1 VPDGWL
7 RAGLAMVFDMDGVIV
22 DSNPLHT
29 EAWKQYNR
37 RFGIDVGETLL
48 DRMYGRRNDEIV
60 RDFFG
65 PGLNGM
71 EVAAHGAA
79 KEALYRELMD
89 PVLADRLVPG
99 VREILQLHAGQLLGL
114 ATNAEPANVDF
125 ILDRAGLRTY
135 FRAIID
141 GHQVRHAKPHPEIY
155 QRAAQLLSIA
165 ARNCIVFED
174 SFSGVES
181 ARAAGTRVV
190 GLRTTHAQL
199 PGAHLVIDDFRSPE
213 LEAWLRAQSPEAG
226 SCNPCS

>member
-1 VPDGWL
+1 MPDGWL

-22 DSNPLHT
+22 HSNPLHT

-37 RFGIDVGETLL
+37 RFSIDAGETLP

-65 PGLNGM
+65 PGLNEV

-79 KEALYRELMD
+79 KEALYRELMA
-89 PVLADRLVPG
+89 PVLEQQLVPG
-99 VREILQLHAGQLLGL
+99 VREFLRRHAGEPLGV

-125 ILDRAGLRTY
+125 ILDRAGLRPY
-135 FRAIID
+135 FRVIID

-155 QRAAQLLSIA
+155 QRAAELLSVA
-165 ARNCIVFED
+165 PRNCIVFED

-190 GLRTTHAQL
+190 GLRTTHATL
-199 PGAHLVIDDFRSPE
+199 PGADLSVDDFRGPE
-213 LEAWLRAQSPEAG
+213 LEAWLRGQLPEAR
-226 SCNPCS
+226 C